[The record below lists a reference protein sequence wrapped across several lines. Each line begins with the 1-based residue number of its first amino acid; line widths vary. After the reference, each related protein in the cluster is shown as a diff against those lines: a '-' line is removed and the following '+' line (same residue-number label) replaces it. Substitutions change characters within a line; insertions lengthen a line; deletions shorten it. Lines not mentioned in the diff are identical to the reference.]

1 MMSIRTALLLFV
13 GWTSSSALSVARR
26 SRSRRDVLDALV
38 FGPVGAAA
46 LVASPCAAADV
57 VEQQMKT
64 SGDFSSYESV
74 TGQSRGANL
83 GAGSI
88 SGKSRPETGCV
99 MVEAPAASGSV
110 VSADLVLNRGVVATV
125 QFDAPSL
132 KLAKGFYYDVEARSK
147 TGDSSYVQVVA
158 APEKGLDELS
168 AAFIADK
175 VLQPS
180 GRYGAFGPPTDV
192 KITADV
198 TAPGGARREIDI
210 SFSAITPGGSSTPR
224 RAVVAATTAAGSPD
238 LLLLV
243 SSASEARWAG
253 GGQAVARAAAQSFKV
268 ASTKP
273 TKLKSDRASDYR
285 FEEQGGMRLPANPL
299 DGFSTEP
306 AFGSAGGLGKP
317 LGG

>member
-1 MMSIRTALLLFV
+1 MSIRTALFLFV
-13 GWTSSSALSVARR
+13 GWTSSSSALSVARR

-38 FGPVGAAA
+38 FAPVGAAA

-99 MVEAPAASGSV
+99 MVEAPAASGTV
-110 VSADLVLNRGVVATV
+110 VSALLVLNDGVLATV
-125 QFDAPSL
+125 QFDAPTL

-147 TGDSSYVQVVA
+147 TGDSSYVQVLA
-158 APEKGLDELS
+158 KPGKKLDELS
-168 AAFIADK
+168 AAQIADR

-192 KITADV
+192 KITRDV
-198 TAPGGARREIDI
+198 SAGAARLVDV

-224 RAVVAATTAAGSPD
+224 RAVVAATTAEGSGD
-238 LLLLV
+238 VLLLV
-243 SSASEARWAG
+243 SSASEARWASG
-253 GGQAVARAAAQSFKV
+253 GEAAARAVSQSFRV
-268 ASTKP
+268 AAAKA
-273 TKLKSDRASDYR
+273 TKLKYNAESDYR
-285 FEEQGGMRLPANPL
+285 FEAQGGVRMPANPL

-306 AFGSAGGLGKP
+306 SFGSAGGLGKP
-317 LGG
+317 FGS